1 MERVPQRQ
9 RKGQAGAAE
18 NTEVLVA
25 SGAWFDLESF
35 SRRTKK
41 TFLEGNQK
49 KEPQLDTNILYIYIY
64 IYIYKKEVALQ
75 TKVLPPEGRFLHQF
89 LSGI

>member
-1 MERVPQRQ
+1 MNSGKLIDRNGLGVAWRGLAAICLRLDMERVPQRQ

-25 SGAWFDLESF
+25 SGAWFDLALRVFHGEL
-35 SRRTKK
+35 KK

-49 KEPQLDTNILYIYIY
+49 KEPQLDTNILYIYI
-64 IYIYKKEVALQ
+64 
-75 TKVLPPEGRFLHQF
+75 
-89 LSGI
+89 

>member
-25 SGAWFDLESF
+25 SGACFDLALRVFHGEL
-35 SRRTKK
+35 KK
-41 TFLEGNQK
+41 TFFRGKPEKRTTIGHQY
-49 KEPQLDTNILYIYIY
+49 IYIYMIYYIYYIYLYIYILHIY
-64 IYIYKKEVALQ
+64 IYI
-75 TKVLPPEGRFLHQF
+75 
-89 LSGI
+89 

>member
-25 SGAWFDLESF
+25 SGAWFDFESF

-41 TFLEGNQK
+41 NLFRGKPEKRTTIGHQY
-49 KEPQLDTNILYIYIY
+49 TVYIYISIYIY
-64 IYIYKKEVALQ
+64 I
-75 TKVLPPEGRFLHQF
+75 
-89 LSGI
+89 